1 MSLIEV
7 VGVDLAKLVFSIHGV
22 DEYGKTKLRK
32 TVKRDKLLAE
42 VAKLPKCVI
51 GMEACSGSHYW
62 AREFS
67 KLGHDVRIMASKFV
81 IPYRQSEKNDANDAE
96 AICEAVSRPKTRYV
110 SIKSEEQQAV
120 LCLHRIRQGAIKDRT
135 ARINRLRGLLSE
147 FGIIMPKGRYPA
159 QNAISG
165 ILEDAENGLPFL
177 ARELLD
183 DLWQSIKRLNEEILK
198 YDRKLYRLANQMQAA
213 KRLMSIPGVGEIT
226 ATAVVATVNDAK
238 HFATSRAFSA
248 WIGLV
253 PKQYTTGGVARLGRI
268 SKRGEKHIR
277 TALIHGARAVMA
289 NCKNK
294 TDRTSLWI
302 KDLIERRGFKRAC
315 VALAAKNARLI
326 WALLQSDK
334 EYQVDYVAS

>member
-1 MSLIEV
+1 MSLIKV
-7 VGVDLAKLVFSIHGV
+7 VGIDLAKLVFSIHGV
-22 DEYGKTKLRK
+22 DEHGKCKLRK
-32 TVKRDKLLAE
+32 TIKRNNLLAE
-42 VAKLPKCVI
+42 VAQLPKCII

-62 AREFS
+62 AREFT

-81 IPYRQSEKNDANDAE
+81 IPYRQNEKNDANDAE
-96 AICEAVSRPKTRYV
+96 AICEAASRPKTRFV

-159 QNAISG
+159 QNAITG
-165 ILEDAENGLPFL
+165 ILEDAENGLPML

-183 DLWQSIKRLNEEILK
+183 DLWQSIQDLNQQILK
-198 YDRKLYRLANQMQAA
+198 HDRKLYQLANQMEQA
-213 KRLMSIPGVGEIT
+213 KRLLSIPGIGEVT

-238 HFATSRAFSA
+238 HFESSRSFSA

-253 PKQYTTGGVARLGRI
+253 PKQYTTGGVVRLGRI

-277 TALIHGARAVMA
+277 TCLIHGARAVIA

-294 TDRTSLWI
+294 TDRTSLWV
-302 KDLIERRGFKRAC
+302 KDLVERRGFKRAT

-326 WALLQSDK
+326 WALLQSGK
-334 EYQVDYVAS
+334 EYQVDYVK

>member
-1 MSLIEV
+1 MSLIKV
-7 VGVDLAKLVFSIHGV
+7 VGIDLAKLVFSIHGV
-22 DEYGKTKLRK
+22 DEHGKCKLRK
-32 TVKRDKLLAE
+32 TIKRNKLLAE
-42 VAKLPKCVI
+42 VSQLPKCII

-62 AREFS
+62 ARELT

-81 IPYRQSEKNDANDAE
+81 IPYRQNEKNGANDAE
-96 AICEAVSRPKTRYV
+96 AICKAASRPKTRFV

-159 QNAISG
+159 QNAITD
-165 ILEDAENGLPFL
+165 ILEDAENGLPML

-183 DLWQSIKRLNEEILK
+183 DLWQSIQDLNQQILK
-198 YDRKLYRLANQMQAA
+198 HDRKLYQLASQMEQA
-213 KRLMSIPGVGEIT
+213 KRLLSIPGIGEVT

-238 HFATSRAFSA
+238 HFESSRSFSA

-277 TALIHGARAVMA
+277 TCLIHGARAVIA

-294 TDRTSLWI
+294 TDRTSLWV
-302 KDLIERRGFKRAC
+302 KDLVERRGFKRAT

-326 WALLQSDK
+326 WALLQSGK
-334 EYQVDYVAS
+334 EYQEDYVT

>member
-1 MSLIEV
+1 MSLIKV
-7 VGVDLAKLVFSIHGV
+7 VGIDLAKLVFSIHGV
-22 DEYGKTKLRK
+22 DEHGKCKLRK
-32 TVKRDKLLAE
+32 TVKRNKLLAE
-42 VAKLPKCVI
+42 VAQLPKCII
-51 GMEACSGSHYW
+51 GMEACSGSHHW
-62 AREFS
+62 AREFT
-67 KLGHDVRIMASKFV
+67 KLGHEVRIMASKFV
-81 IPYRQSEKNDANDAE
+81 IPYRQNEKNDANDAE
-96 AICEAVSRPKTRYV
+96 AICEAAGRPKTRFV

-159 QNAISG
+159 QNAITG
-165 ILEDAENGLPFL
+165 ILEDAENGLPML

-183 DLWQSIKRLNEEILK
+183 DLWQSIQGLNQQILK
-198 YDRKLYRLANQMQAA
+198 HDRKLYQLANQMEQA
-213 KRLMSIPGVGEIT
+213 KRLLSIPGIGEVT

-238 HFATSRAFSA
+238 HFESSRSFSA

-277 TALIHGARAVMA
+277 TCLIHGARAVIA

-294 TDRTSLWI
+294 TDRTSLWV
-302 KDLIERRGFKRAC
+302 KDLVERRGFKRAT

-326 WALLQSDK
+326 WALLQSGK
-334 EYQVDYVAS
+334 EYLVDYVT